1 MPAEARTIGHVE
13 RILSLHK
20 IPVLGTL
27 PATELAQIAEIAVER
42 FFPRGGVLFREGEP
56 VGSVQVVVEGAVRVS
71 RKGRLVGHSG
81 PGSAVGGIG
90 VLAGD
95 EEGLEAVA
103 DADTLTLEIAA
114 DALFELMEDQFSLF
128 HHVLREVCLQ
138 IIAVVSRFPSAI
150 DQLPPLGPAPEQ
162 GLRDL
167 DLVGRI
173 MFLRQSE
180 VFAHASITALA
191 ELSRGMAEVRF
202 EAGQTVWTV
211 GEPSGW
217 VLIVLDGHL
226 ACTTAA
232 GYRFRLGA
240 GQPPGGLESTAEAP
254 RWYTGVAETP
264 VLALHGRM
272 EWVLDLF
279 EDNFDMG
286 MGYLSVLAR
295 RLLELMERTA
305 SPDESELQLMYG
317 CEEDEPPA
325 EAAPAEAPAEA
336 TDVSPRG

>member
-20 IPVLGTL
+20 IPVIGTL
-27 PATELAQIAEIAVER
+27 PAAELALIAEIAREC

-56 VGSVQVVVEGAVRVS
+56 VEGVHVVVEGAVHVS

-90 VLAGD
+90 VLARD
-95 EEGLEAVA
+95 EEGIEAVA

-114 DALFELMEDQFSLF
+114 DALFELMEDQFSVF

-138 IIAVVSRFPSAI
+138 MISVVSRFPAAI
-150 DQLPPLGPAPEQ
+150 EQLPPVVPVARERR
-162 GLRDL
+162 LRDL

-180 VFAHASITALA
+180 FFARASINALA

-202 EAGQTVWTV
+202 DAGQTVWTV

-217 VLIVLDGHL
+217 VLVILDGYL
-226 ACTTAA
+226 SCTTAA
-232 GYRFRLGA
+232 GYRFRVGP
-240 GQPPGGLESTAEAP
+240 GTPPGGLEATAEAP

-264 VLALHGRM
+264 VFALHGRM

-279 EDNFDMG
+279 EDNFEMG
-286 MGYLSVLAR
+286 MDYLAVLAK
-295 RLLELMERTA
+295 RLLELMERVAT
-305 SPDESELQLMYG
+305 PDEAELHLMYG
-317 CEEDEPPA
+317 CEDEETRPA
-325 EAAPAEAPAEA
+325 DGAAETTQSSAR
-336 TDVSPRG
+336 S

>member
-27 PATELAQIAEIAVER
+27 PSTELAQIAEIARER
-42 FFPRGGVLFREGEP
+42 FFPRGGVIFREGEP
-56 VGSVQVVVEGAVRVS
+56 VESVQVVVEGAVHVK

-90 VLAGD
+90 VLSRD
-95 EEGLEAVA
+95 EEGIEAVA
-103 DADTLTLEIAA
+103 DADTLTLEIGA
-114 DALFELMEDQFSLF
+114 DGLFELMEDQFSLF

-138 IIAVVSRFPSAI
+138 MIGVVSRFPAALE
-150 DQLPPLGPAPEQ
+150 QLPPTAPAAER

-173 MFLRQSE
+173 MFLRQSD
-180 VFAHASITALA
+180 VFARASITALA

-217 VLIVLDGHL
+217 VLIILDGYL
-226 ACTTAA
+226 TCTTAA

-240 GQPPGGLESTAEAP
+240 GAPPGALESTAEAP

-279 EDNFDMG
+279 EDNFEMG
-286 MGYLSVLAR
+286 MDYLAVLAR
-295 RLLELMERTA
+295 RLLELLERAA
-305 SPDESELQLMYG
+305 SPDEAGLQLMYG
-317 CEEDEPPA
+317 CEEDEAPA
-325 EAAPAEAPAEA
+325 AEAPAA
-336 TDVSPRG
+336 TEPSASR

>member
-20 IPVLGTL
+20 IPVIGTL
-27 PATELAQIAEIAVER
+27 PSAELALIAEIARER
-42 FFPRGGVLFREGEP
+42 FFPRGAVLFREGEP
-56 VGSVQVVVEGAVRVS
+56 VEAVYVVVDGAVHLG

-90 VLAGD
+90 VLARD
-95 EEGLEAVA
+95 EEGIQAVA

-114 DALFELMEDQFSLF
+114 DALFELMEDQFSVF
-128 HHVLREVCLQ
+128 HHVLKEVCLQ
-138 IIAVVSRFPSAI
+138 MIAVVSRFPAAI
-150 DQLPPLGPAPEQ
+150 EELPPVVQVARDRR
-162 GLRDL
+162 LRDL

-180 VFAHASITALA
+180 FFARASINALA

-217 VLIVLDGHL
+217 VLVILDGYL
-226 ACTTAA
+226 SCTTAA
-232 GYRFRLGA
+232 GYRFRVGP
-240 GQPPGGLESTAEAP
+240 GTPPGGLEATAEAP

-264 VLALHGRM
+264 IIALHGRM

-279 EDNFDMG
+279 EDNFEMG
-286 MGYLSVLAR
+286 MDYLAVLAK
-295 RLLELMERTA
+295 RLLELMERVAT
-305 SPDESELQLMYG
+305 PDEAELNLMYG
-317 CEEDEPPA
+317 CDEEGTSPA
-325 EAAPAEAPAEA
+325 DGTPEA
-336 TDVSPRG
+336 TQSSPRG

>member
-1 MPAEARTIGHVE
+1 MPAEVRTIGHVE
-13 RILSLHK
+13 RILSLHR

-27 PATELAQIAEIAVER
+27 PSAELAMLAEIARER
-42 FFPRGGVLFREGEP
+42 FFPRGAVLFREGEP
-56 VGSVQVVVEGAVRVS
+56 VEAIQVVVDGAVHVS
-71 RKGRLVGHSG
+71 RKGKLVGHSG

-90 VLAGD
+90 VLARD
-95 EEGLEAVA
+95 EEGIEAVA
-103 DADTLTLEIAA
+103 DADTLTLEIRA
-114 DALFELMEDQFSLF
+114 DGLFELMEDQFSLF
-128 HHVLREVCLQ
+128 HHVLREVCAQ
-138 IIAVVSRFPSAI
+138 IITVVSRYPATLQ
-150 DQLPPLGPAPEQ
+150 QLPPLGRAPAP

-180 VFAHASITALA
+180 IFARASINALA

-202 EAGQTVWTV
+202 EAGQTVWTA

-217 VLIVLDGHL
+217 VLVLLDGAL
-226 ACTTAA
+226 TATTPG
-232 GYRFRLGA
+232 GYRFQMGA
-240 GQPPGGLESTAEAP
+240 GTSPGGLEATAEAP
-254 RWYTGVAETP
+254 RWYTAVAESP

-286 MGYLSVLAR
+286 MDYLAVLAR
-295 RLLELMERTA
+295 RLLALMERTA

-317 CEEDEPPA
+317 CEEDET
-325 EAAPAEAPAEA
+325 APAADPLAAEPS
-336 TDVSPRG
+336 DRGRSG